1 MKTTCLIGW
10 VCNGWKSFSWP
21 VLIGRLVY
29 LFYSKQHHFLVKC
42 ISFTSKVV
50 SNLTWQ
56 LTYNLLTLKVLSKYI
71 MVYLLN
77 ASGGYREEETPCP
90 ISNQEAKLFIAD
102 DTLPYWDGNVGRRR
116 FRVIYPNLYL
126 YIPFLL
132 YYYLFHYSYLYLC
145 LLYIHFFI

>member
-1 MKTTCLIGW
+1 
-10 VCNGWKSFSWP
+10 
-21 VLIGRLVY
+21 
-29 LFYSKQHHFLVKC
+29 
-42 ISFTSKVV
+42 
-50 SNLTWQ
+50 
-56 LTYNLLTLKVLSKYI
+56 

-126 YIPFLL
+126 YISFLL
-132 YYYLFHYSYLYLC
+132 YYYYL
-145 LLYIHFFI
+145 LLVSVFMFVVYA